1 MFQKGMKSRNFK
13 IMKIGVFVFICLY
26 ACVAGIDEGFD
37 LFFSTNLDEM
47 TDVPIQFEKPLPTWL
62 KGTLVSIPSLSASM
76 QHFLNHYHF
85 ILLRAYRKQTS
96 FKVEEQKGH
105 KPAQLQRL
113 IKILKFC
120 M

>member
-62 KGTLVSIPSLSASM
+62 KGTLVSLPSLSASM
-76 QHFLNHYHF
+76 KHCFF
-85 ILLRAYRKQTS
+85 
-96 FKVEEQKGH
+96 
-105 KPAQLQRL
+105 
-113 IKILKFC
+113 
-120 M
+120 